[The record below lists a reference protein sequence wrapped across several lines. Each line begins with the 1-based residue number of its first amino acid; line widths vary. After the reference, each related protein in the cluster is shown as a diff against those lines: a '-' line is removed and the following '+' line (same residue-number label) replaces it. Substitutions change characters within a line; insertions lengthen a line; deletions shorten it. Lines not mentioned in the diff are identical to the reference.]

1 MAKSR
6 SRSKTS
12 SSKKSTRK
20 GTRRARPAKR
30 AAARPKPA
38 RIELRP
44 IRTKLRAHVGALG
57 AAIEKSETPRP
68 ELEEALKRMS
78 RWLDD
83 IQAICGPDMMIP
95 VSVTRSVTV
104 PSEIERTRQRV
115 ITPATGE
122 T

>member
-6 SRSKTS
+6 SRSKKS
-12 SSKKSTRK
+12 SSRK
-20 GTRRARPAKR
+20 APRKATRRARPAKR
-30 AAARPKPA
+30 AAAARPPKPA

-95 VSVTRSVTV
+95 VS
-104 PSEIERTRQRV
+104 
-115 ITPATGE
+115 
-122 T
+122 